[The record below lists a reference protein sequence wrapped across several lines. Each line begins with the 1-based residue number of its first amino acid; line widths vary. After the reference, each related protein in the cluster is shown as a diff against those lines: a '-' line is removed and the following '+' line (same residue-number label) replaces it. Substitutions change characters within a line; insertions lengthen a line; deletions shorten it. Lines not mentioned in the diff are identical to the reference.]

1 MIECVNDSNT
11 RIILLGEKEL
21 NDKKSDLYV
30 LYRLNELKNTLD
42 KAEALN
48 PEQAEELLITFCK
61 NYLINGFIIL

>member
-48 PEQAEELLITFCK
+48 PE
-61 NYLINGFIIL
+61 